1 MSYRGKYI
9 IAAFCL
15 FTALVLA
22 HGPAL
27 GEEPLKK
34 VPVKVKADKL
44 DYDRNADVYIAEG
57 HVRIE
62 QEGVTLEADKVV
74 LDNKTG
80 QAVAEGKAYLQQKGE
95 VLRAE
100 KLEININTRAG
111 IIHDGEIF
119 MTKDNYHVRGARI
132 EKKSDT
138 VFRVEQG
145 TFTTCDEGG
154 WSLKADEISVDMDRY
169 ATGKGVSFNVGGLP
183 VFYTPYLLFPV
194 RRQTGL
200 LIPEGGYSSSEGFV
214 MKNTVFWAISD
225 YKDATLLSD
234 YRAKH
239 GIGTGVEYRYV
250 NSRDS
255 QGRLWYNHFEEY
267 GEWVREWNKSHTDA
281 LPSTLWEF
289 KYEHREEIA
298 EDLSLRADINLVS
311 DNVYY
316 RELEKTL
323 EIRSQPYLD
332 SNAFYVERWDT
343 AALSLSGQYSTDLT
357 PFRRTIS
364 KLPTG
369 KYQVSTAL
377 ADETPVQKLP
387 ELRYQIFQEHLA
399 GLFWLSFDGSLANFV
414 AQETPG
420 LTPQETAADLQR
432 ASISPQLTAR
442 IPLFGLTLIPH
453 GGFRATYYSKSMT
466 VRKAV
471 DWNDNPI
478 AAVYEMADEPTN
490 LKYFHAGA
498 DLNARLSRVYGAD
511 DGEGIGK
518 IRHSIEPT
526 ITYDYIP
533 GVDTAD
539 IPLFDAL
546 DSVAKRNLVTF
557 SLINRLTAHYQEGGK
572 SRSFDM
578 MIFRIAES
586 YDILEARRTGDA
598 AAALAA
604 QNADAGHP
612 RSEIQGELVVKTP
625 RLLTLSVDGTWDPY
639 SDDGRNTR
647 RTSSSGSLAVSTKL
661 VDFDVT
667 HRYLREPR
675 TQFLIG
681 GIGFKLGSWDLHG
694 RVWHD
699 LQSNQ
704 TTQEDYRTFYKS
716 QCWGLGISY
725 IKKPGDV
732 QYLLTLELTGLGA
745 LKF

>member
-9 IAAFCL
+9 IAGVGL
-15 FTALVLA
+15 FAALVLA

-44 DYDRNADVYIAEG
+44 DYDRNADVYVAEG

-62 QEGVTLEADKVV
+62 QADKVV

-95 VLRAE
+95 ILRAE

-154 WSLKADEISVDMDRY
+154 WSLKADEINVDMDRY

-200 LIPEGGYSSSEGFV
+200 LIPEGGYSSSDGFF
-214 MKNTVFWAISD
+214 MKNSVFWAVSD
-225 YKDATLLSD
+225 YQDATLISD

-255 QGRLWYNHFEEY
+255 HGKLWYNHFEEY
-267 GEWVREWNKSHTDA
+267 NNWITDHPA
-281 LPSTLWEF
+281 VPSTLWEF
-289 KYEHREEIA
+289 KYEHQEEIA

-311 DNVYY
+311 DNIYY

-343 AALSLSGQYSTDLT
+343 ASLSLSGQYSTDLT
-357 PFRRTIS
+357 PFRRTVS

-369 KYQVSTAL
+369 KYQINTAL
-377 ADETPVQKLP
+377 ADEAPVQKLP

-399 GLFWLSFDGSLANFV
+399 GPFWLSFDGSLANFV
-414 AQETPG
+414 APETPG
-420 LTPQETAADLQR
+420 QTPQEAAADLQR
-432 ASISPQLTAR
+432 ASIDPQLTAR

-453 GGFRATYYSKSMT
+453 GGFRALYYSKS
-466 VRKAV
+466 VAPARDQAG
-471 DWNDNPI
+471 NPI
-478 AAVYEMADEPTN
+478 TADLYGNPITVYELVDEPTN
-490 LKYFHAGA
+490 LKYFYGGA

-511 DGEGIGK
+511 NGEGIGK

-526 ITYDYIP
+526 ISYDHIP

-578 MIFRIAES
+578 MILRIAES
-586 YDILEARRTGDA
+586 YDILEARRADDA
-598 AAALAA
+598 AAFLAA
-604 QNADAGHP
+604 QNADSGTGHS
-612 RSEIQGELVVKTP
+612 RSDIQAELVVKTP
-625 RLLTLSVDGTWDPY
+625 RLLTLSVNGIWDPY
-639 SDDGRNTR
+639 ADDGRNTR
-647 RTSSSGSLAVSTKL
+647 RTSSSGSLAVRTEA

-667 HRYLREPR
+667 HRFLREPR

-681 GIGFKLGSWDLHG
+681 GIGFKLGNWDLHG

-699 LQSNQ
+699 LQSRH

-725 IKKPGDV
+725 IKKPGDT